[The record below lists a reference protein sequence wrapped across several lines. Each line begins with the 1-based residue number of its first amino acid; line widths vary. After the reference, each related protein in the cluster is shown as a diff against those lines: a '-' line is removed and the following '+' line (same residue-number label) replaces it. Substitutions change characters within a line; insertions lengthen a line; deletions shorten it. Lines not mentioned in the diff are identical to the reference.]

1 MRALTSAILFF
12 VINLVGMGLGPL
24 SIGFMSDVLTESGGT
39 APLAQS
45 MLTIGVSAALVT
57 SIAFF
62 LAAKTVR
69 EDIAALG
76 K

>member
-1 MRALTSAILFF
+1 
-12 VINLVGMGLGPL
+12 
-24 SIGFMSDVLTESGGT
+24 
-39 APLAQS
+39 